1 MIIIIAIVVI
11 AIILIRIYYKGN
23 KFWDKQPV
31 SRSLKQSEGIIT
43 NIMPDILPSK
53 KGQIVRYLGNQSYSD
68 IGLFLSK
75 NYIKGYI
82 YDTAKIN
89 WSLSM
94 PYMVERNRIAIYS
107 HNRIISFISGK
118 PFIVKLNNKELKL
131 HYIDYLSVHKEHRN
145 KNLAP
150 IIISN
155 IAKLCYTP
163 EYTCYLFKK
172 ENNPL
177 PFKYISKCKYFY
189 YDLMRESPKVA
200 LDQKK
205 YNFSKL
211 STDDNNIAHKYFIK
225 SQDKYRL
232 GFYPDITQFS
242 YMFTNLY
249 DITQTFCIKRGETI
263 IGLCNIISHTVKLY
277 EQSNRIAEITSI
289 ELDSQGDLTICD
301 FMKLVMNI
309 CKGLGYRYI
318 NITNI
323 AQNRI
328 IIDRLGFTYTM
339 DYYIHMYNYHIRQ
352 ILQNCEIGYNFA

>member
-11 AIILIRIYYKGN
+11 ATIIIRFCYRGN

-43 NIMPDILPSK
+43 NIMPDILPPK
-53 KGQIVRYLGNQSYSD
+53 KGHIVRYLGNQSFSD
-68 IGLFLSK
+68 IALFLSD
-75 NYIKGYI
+75 NYINGYI
-82 YDTAKIN
+82 YDTATIN

-94 PYMVERNRIAIYS
+94 PYMVERNRVAIYNN
-107 HNRIISFISGK
+107 NRIISFISGK
-118 PFIVKLNNKELKL
+118 PFIIKLNDNELKL

-172 ENNPL
+172 ENKAL
-177 PFKYISKCKYFY
+177 PFKYISKCKYYY
-189 YDLMRESPKVA
+189 YDLMREFPKIS

-211 STDDNNIAHKYFIK
+211 SKEDNSIAHKYFIK
-225 SQDKYRL
+225 TQNKYRL

-242 YMFTNLY
+242 YMFTNIY
-249 DITQTFCIKRGETI
+249 DITQTFCIKQGDNI

-277 EQSNRIAEITSI
+277 GQSNKIAEITTI
-289 ELDSQGDLTICD
+289 ELDSQGYFTICD
-301 FMKLVMNI
+301 FIK
-309 CKGLGYRYI
+309 
-318 NITNI
+318 
-323 AQNRI
+323 
-328 IIDRLGFTYTM
+328 
-339 DYYIHMYNYHIRQ
+339 
-352 ILQNCEIGYNFA
+352 

>member
-205 YNFSKL
+205 YNPL
-211 STDDNNIAHKYFIK
+211 STRSLVK
-225 SQDKYRL
+225 
-232 GFYPDITQFS
+232 
-242 YMFTNLY
+242 
-249 DITQTFCIKRGETI
+249 
-263 IGLCNIISHTVKLY
+263 ISFG
-277 EQSNRIAEITSI
+277 NRTPAELPTDLIVSAVI
-289 ELDSQGDLTICD
+289 E
-301 FMKLVMNI
+301 F
-309 CKGLGYRYI
+309 
-318 NITNI
+318 
-323 AQNRI
+323 
-328 IIDRLGFTYTM
+328 
-339 DYYIHMYNYHIRQ
+339 HP
-352 ILQNCEIGYNFA
+352 ILQNCITNVITQLIGKIKCKCLKITCRNPGPYWSPQAPGLGSISIRMLIAQNWPPLATAT